1 MLSSLLWCA
10 NKWECEY
17 SVEDWAAKMDKMYK
31 KWDNR
36 QDTSSFSCLKSKLK
50 DAFRKRRN

>member
-17 SVEDWAAKMDKMYK
+17 SGEDLAVKMDKMYEI
-31 KWDNR
+31 WDNTDR
-36 QDTSSFSCLKSKLK
+36 TPHLSLVLNLNYKMLQEEV
-50 DAFRKRRN
+50 